1 MRYRI
6 RSLGKRAKEI
16 TGRFGVERN
25 VVIIGYV
32 GSGVKKFVGEGVE
45 KLRGRR
51 RGTENDEG
59 AVKGNVGIGKSSIRG
74 RLRDKNTGIFKRT
87 RVTGESLKMS
97 ADSTDP

>member
-6 RSLGKRAKEI
+6 RSLSKRAKDI

-25 VVIIGYV
+25 VVVIGYV
-32 GSGVKKFVGEGVE
+32 SCGVKKFVGEGVE
-45 KLRGRR
+45 KLRGRG

-59 AVKGNVGIGKSSIRG
+59 AVKANVSISESG
-74 RLRDKNTGIFKRT
+74 VGVRLRDKKTGIFKRT

-97 ADSTDP
+97 ADSIDP